1 MGEVGL
7 GLLIAGLQ
15 SCGGF
20 QFRDRLS
27 WLIELEI
34 SGPQIGSRNG
44 RTGPQV
50 RSVLQQRQRSR
61 KVASFGVDEAES
73 FVDIEVGGV
82 ASEQI
87 LKQGLRLLRV
97 LLIVV
102 GKCLTEF
109 RGVRGCHRFGCSGAC
124 LAEGSGRRRQ
134 DGYQQDCSK

>member
-7 GLLIAGLQ
+7 GLLVAGLQ

-34 SGPQIGSRNG
+34 SGPQICSRNG

-61 KVASFGVDEAES
+61 KVASFGVDKAES
-73 FVDIEVGGV
+73 YIDIEVGRV

-87 LKQGLRLLRV
+87 LKQRLRLQRV

-102 GKCLTEF
+102 GKCLAEF
-109 RGVRGCHRFGCSGAC
+109 RGVRGGHRFGRSGAR
-124 LAEGSGRRRQ
+124 LGEGTGRSRR
-134 DGYQQDCSK
+134 DGYQQECGK